1 MAVRGLRHDENVT
14 EFDGTRGWSH
24 YVLYMPNKEQLIA
37 QVEAVLEKQKAI
49 ESNSTGI

>member
-1 MAVRGLRHDENVT
+1 MRRFYQTYQIQQTASVKLS
-14 EFDGTRGWSH
+14 WSH
-24 YVLYMPNKEQLIA
+24 YVLFMPNKEQLIA